1 MPLTTGDD
9 VRIHYEVTGP
19 DGGEPLVLVGGGG
32 TQLVEWRDGFCD
44 LLVAEGFRVVRFDH
58 RDTGLSQR
66 FGGEHDVDGG
76 YAVQEMA
83 LDVLRVLDALG
94 LASAHLAGHSMGGI
108 MGQYLALDHPDRVR
122 SLALLGTIPGLD
134 PAYLIGPQPTAAD
147 LVPQPR
153 LPLAEAVEQFVAT
166 QRAMHA
172 VAFAFDE
179 AAEREHAALQLSR
192 GYEPN
197 GFWRHWSALLRAD
210 DRLERLR
217 GVRVPVTVIH
227 GREDATLRPLAAEL
241 TAAAV
246 PGAELH
252 VLDGMGHR
260 LERDLWPVYADLIAR
275 NARRAVRP
283 A

>member
-1 MPLTTGDD
+1 MPVTTVDD

-19 DGGEPLVLVGGGG
+19 ADGEPLVLVGGGG
-32 TQLVEWRDGFCD
+32 TQLIEWRDGFCD

-66 FGGEHDVDGG
+66 FGAEDAVDGG
-76 YAVQEMA
+76 YSVQEMA

-94 LASAHLAGHSMGGI
+94 LGSAHLAGHSMGGI
-108 MGQYLALDHPDRVR
+108 MGQYLVLSHPGRVR
-122 SLALLGTIPGLD
+122 SLALLGTIPGTD
-134 PAYLIGPQPTAAD
+134 PAYLVGPQPAAGD

-153 LPLAEAVEQFVAT
+153 LTVTEAVEQFVGT

-172 VAFAFDE
+172 PAFRFDE
-179 AAEREHAALQLSR
+179 EAERAHAEHQLAR

-210 DRLERLR
+210 DRLDRLR
-217 GVRVPVTVIH
+217 GVRVPTTVVH
-227 GREDATLRPLAAEL
+227 GSADATLRPLAAEL
-241 TAAAV
+241 TAAAI

-252 VLDGMGHR
+252 VVEGMGHR
-260 LERDLWPVYADLIAR
+260 IEQELWPFYARVIAD
-275 NARRAVRP
+275 NARRARP
-283 A
+283 